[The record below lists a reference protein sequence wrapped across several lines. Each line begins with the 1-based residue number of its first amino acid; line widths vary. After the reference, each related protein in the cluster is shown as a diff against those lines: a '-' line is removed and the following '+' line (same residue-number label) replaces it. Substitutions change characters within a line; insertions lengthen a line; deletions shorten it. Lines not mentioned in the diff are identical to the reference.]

1 MKLTTAEIIRRL
13 RNWKTIV
20 AITSLLGFIA
30 TEVGHVEV
38 DETIKHAL
46 PYIYSVGISL
56 GIITSHGGV
65 EENFESGKDVE

>member
-1 MKLTTAEIIRRL
+1 MKLTTAEVIRRL

-38 DETIKHAL
+38 DETIKQAL

-56 GIITSHGGV
+56 GIITSHGSV
-65 EENFESGKDVE
+65 EEDERNEE